1 MKSGFVVLA
10 GRSNVGKSTLLNAL
24 IGSKVSIVTPK
35 PQTTRHPVRGVLHDP
50 RGQIV
55 FVDTPGFFLGKK
67 DAVSQRLNEI
77 VREQLEG
84 IDVVVYV
91 TDPTR
96 EPGEEE
102 ENIQKILRAL
112 TTPIILAI
120 NKSDLKAEERPFSLN
135 MHGIDVSQKLTLDV
149 SALKRRDL
157 NKLVDSLFDM
167 LPEGEPFYPDLQI
180 TDLSHKQWLE
190 ELIREKVF
198 LRLEQELP
206 YSIKVEVDD
215 IQERGKNQ
223 TYISA
228 AVWTTEERYKK
239 MVIGKGAE
247 MIKQISMDA
256 RKEIEAAT
264 GKKIFLELTVKVDAK
279 WQQKFV

>member
-1 MKSGFVVLA
+1 MKSGFIVLA

-67 DAVSQRLNEI
+67 DALSQRLNEI

-157 NKLVDSLFDM
+157 NKLVDSLFEM